1 MRYAFIAAEKA
12 EYPVTVL
19 CRVLRVTRSG
29 FYVWMKRGASARAK
43 RLEEAR
49 LWIRRAFASSRETY
63 GSPRLT
69 KELHESGFVI
79 GRNQVARE
87 MRAMGLAAR
96 PPKRFCVTT
105 DSNHD
110 PAVAENLLDRKFQVA
125 GPKQAWVTDITYVW
139 TREGWL
145 YLAVVLDLFARRVV
159 GWALDT
165 TLRTDLVRAALEMA
179 VGRRL
184 PAAGLLHH
192 SDRGSQYASGDYRR
206 RLAQLGLVCSMSRRG
221 NCWDN
226 AVCES
231 FFATLKVEL
240 VYRNRWNDRA
250 TARAAIAECIECF
263 YNPQRRYFSLGCL
276 SPTDYEKIHDRTA
289 A

>member
-1 MRYAFIAAEKA
+1 
-12 EYPVTVL
+12 
-19 CRVLRVTRSG
+19 
-29 FYVWMKRGASARAK
+29 
-43 RLEEAR
+43 
-49 LWIRRAFASSRETY
+49 
-63 GSPRLT
+63 
-69 KELHESGFVI
+69 
-79 GRNQVARE
+79 
-87 MRAMGLAAR
+87 
-96 PPKRFCVTT
+96 
-105 DSNHD
+105 
-110 PAVAENLLDRKFQVA
+110 
-125 GPKQAWVTDITYVW
+125 
-139 TREGWL
+139 
-145 YLAVVLDLFARRVV
+145 
-159 GWALDT
+159 
-165 TLRTDLVRAALEMA
+165 MA

-250 TARAAIAECIECF
+250 TARAALAEYIECL
-263 YNPQRRYFSLGCL
+263 YNPQRRHSSLGYL

>member
-49 LWIRRAFASSRETY
+49 LWIRTAFASSRETY

-96 PPKRFCVTT
+96 PPKRIRVTT

-110 PAVAENLLDRKFQVA
+110 HVVAENLLDRKFQVA
-125 GPKQAWVTDITYVW
+125 GPNQAWVTDITYVW

-145 YLAVVLDLFARRVV
+145 YVAVVLDLFARRVV

-165 TLRTDLVRAALEMA
+165 TLRTNLVRAALEM
-179 VGRRL
+179 
-184 PAAGLLHH
+184 
-192 SDRGSQYASGDYRR
+192 Q
-206 RLAQLGLVCSMSRRG
+206 
-221 NCWDN
+221 
-226 AVCES
+226 
-231 FFATLKVEL
+231 
-240 VYRNRWNDRA
+240 
-250 TARAAIAECIECF
+250 
-263 YNPQRRYFSLGCL
+263 
-276 SPTDYEKIHDRTA
+276 
-289 A
+289 